1 MKKKFKFFLFI
12 FLFPTSAYA
21 YIDPS
26 SLGSF
31 LSAIIAYL
39 LFFITAVSVYI
50 IKFYEY

>member
-1 MKKKFKFFLFI
+1 MKTKFKLFLFI

-39 LFFITAVSVYI
+39 LFFITAFSVYI
-50 IKFYEY
+50 FKFY